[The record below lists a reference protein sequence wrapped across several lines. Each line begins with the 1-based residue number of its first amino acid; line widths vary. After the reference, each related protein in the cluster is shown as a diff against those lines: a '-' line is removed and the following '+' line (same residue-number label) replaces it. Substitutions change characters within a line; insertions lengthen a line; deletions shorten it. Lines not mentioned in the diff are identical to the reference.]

1 MSFYFMLVF
10 AMLAFAGNS
19 VLCRMALGEGAIDA
33 VSFTCIRLLSG
44 AVLLGLILVSRYR
57 DLFRETRIN
66 MLSALMLFI
75 YALCFSLSYVD
86 IATGTGALI
95 LFGTVQL
102 SLMAYGLFKGERP
115 GALSWLGMLMA
126 FSGLVYLLMP
136 GVSAPP
142 LSSAML
148 MMAAGMAWAVYT
160 IRGKSSSYP
169 LVSTGWNFIATL
181 PMILLAFL
189 MFYEHVHVNTRGIV
203 LAILSGA
210 ISSALGYVAWYS
222 LLPHLTRIK
231 AATVQLSVP
240 VIAAF
245 GGAIFL
251 SESITLRLLT
261 ASAVVLGGV
270 YLTVRASMVTAKK
283 PGT

>member
-57 DLFRETRIN
+57 DLFGETRIN